1 MPDPAPGACARRRF
15 TCRCRGF
22 FVPQFDPASFVSQL
36 FWFGVIFTLLYF
48 AVVRPTL
55 PKVGKVIDAREAQ
68 VAGDLD
74 RAEAA
79 KGAADTLRTDH
90 ETAMKAA
97 RDAAQAA
104 VAQARDAAA
113 KASDARLKAL
123 NTSLEADAEAAA
135 ASLELALGSARD
147 GLKTTVAEL
156 TSEAVAKLAGIAVT
170 PADVSAA
177 LAAR

>member
-1 MPDPAPGACARRRF
+1 M
-15 TCRCRGF
+15 
-22 FVPQFDPASFVSQL
+22 PQFDPASFASQL

-55 PKVGKVIDAREAQ
+55 PKVGKVIDARETQ

-79 KGAADTLRTDH
+79 KGAADVLRENH
-90 ETAMKAA
+90 AAAMKAA

-104 VAQARDAAA
+104 VAAARESAA
-113 KASDARLKAL
+113 KASEVQMKAL
-123 NTSLEADAEAAA
+123 GVRLDADADAAA
-135 ASLELALGSARD
+135 ASLELALGSARA
-147 GLKTTVAEL
+147 GLETTVADL
-156 TSEAVAKLAGIAVT
+156 TSEAVAKLAGIAIT

-177 LAAR
+177 LAQH

>member
-1 MPDPAPGACARRRF
+1 M
-15 TCRCRGF
+15 
-22 FVPQFDPASFVSQL
+22 PQFDPANFASQL
-36 FWFGVIFTLLYF
+36 FWFGVIFMLLYF

-55 PKVGKVIDAREAQ
+55 PKVGRVIDARETQ

-79 KGAADTLRTDH
+79 KGASELLREQH

-104 VAQARDAAA
+104 VAAARDLAA
-113 KASDARLKAL
+113 KASEAQLKAL
-123 NTSLEADAEAAA
+123 NTRLEGDADAAA
-135 ASLELALGSARD
+135 ATLAAARTAARTSLES
-147 GLKTTVAEL
+147 TVADL
-156 TSEAVAKLAGIAVT
+156 TSEAIAKLTGIVVT

-177 LAAR
+177 LAQR

>member
-1 MPDPAPGACARRRF
+1 
-15 TCRCRGF
+15 
-22 FVPQFDPASFVSQL
+22 VPQFDPASFVSQL

-79 KGAADTLRTDH
+79 KGAADTLRADQ
-90 ETAMKAA
+90 TAMKAA

-104 VAQARDAAA
+104 VAQARETAA
-113 KASDARLKAL
+113 KASDAQLKAL
-123 NTSLEADAEAAA
+123 GARLDADAEAAA
-135 ASLELALGSARD
+135 ASLELALGSARA
-147 GLKTTVAEL
+147 GLETTVAEL
-156 TSEAVAKLAGIAVT
+156 TSEAIAKLVGIEIT

-177 LAAR
+177 IAAR